1 MKKIIPF
8 LLTTAVTI
16 LSATVISFA
25 ASSYHVDK
33 SQLQNFAGKTAV
45 ATADVTLG
53 SAYFLTSSDGSTYT
67 DTLKPMTTD
76 YTIKKGNILVILE
89 SADANTYRVTIPAM
103 GDAELISGFLDKK
116 YVSSDKTLISNANQ
130 CIFTNVIG
138 TSYLTGAKKTI
149 SGRSTIYSRE
159 NGKFL
164 IGLPGGDE
172 RFWINAGDASFNF
185 DGTRTDVSYTAYKSI
200 MGGDSKPTPPP
211 SSNNYIL
218 PNSNSKYLTEADIQG
233 LSGDQLRLARN
244 EIYARHGRIFDTQDL
259 ITYFNSQAWYHG
271 TIQPA
276 NFNENVLNQYEKAN
290 IALIQKVEAA
300 KSGNTG
306 LSKVELKVTM
316 NKLQYTVNGT
326 PMMFDV
332 APYLD
337 TKANR
342 SMIPMRFIAEAFGAT
357 VTWDDTTKTQT
368 IQLNGKTFKLTQNVA
383 LPDGMGTPVLVKDR
397 FFVPLRYVSQEL
409 GASVDW
415 DDATQTNTIIY
426 YK

>member
-8 LLTTAVTI
+8 LLTAAVTI
-16 LSATVISFA
+16 LTATIVSFA

-53 SAYFLTSSDGSTYT
+53 SAYFLTNSDGSTYT

-76 YTIKKGNILVILE
+76 YTIKKGDILIILE
-89 SADANTYRVTIPAM
+89 SADTNTYRVTIPPT
-103 GDAELISGFLDKK
+103 GDAELISGFLDKN

-130 CIFTNVIG
+130 CTFTNVVG

-172 RFWINAGDASFNF
+172 RFWIDASDASFNF
-185 DGTRTDVSYTAYKSI
+185 DRTCTDVSYTAYQSI
-200 MGGDSKPTPPP
+200 MGGGTNPTPTAN
-211 SSNNYIL
+211 SYIL
-218 PNSNSKYLTEADIQG
+218 PNSNSKYLTEADLQG
-233 LSGDQLRLARN
+233 LSSAQLRLARN
-244 EIYARHGRIFDTQDL
+244 EIYARYGRIFDSQDL
-259 ITYFNSQAWYHG
+259 IDYFNSQAWYHG

-276 NFNENVLNQYEKAN
+276 AFNENVLNQYEKAN
-290 IALIQKVEAA
+290 IALIQKVEAS
-300 KSGNTG
+300 KSGNTA
-306 LSKVELKVTM
+306 STQVVLKVTM

-342 SMIPMRFIAEAFGAT
+342 SMIPMRFIAEAFGAS
-357 VTWDDTTKTQT
+357 VDWNDATKTQT
-368 IQLNGKTFKLTQNVA
+368 INLNGKTFKLTQNVA
-383 LPDGMGTPVLVKDR
+383 LPDGMGTPVLVQDR